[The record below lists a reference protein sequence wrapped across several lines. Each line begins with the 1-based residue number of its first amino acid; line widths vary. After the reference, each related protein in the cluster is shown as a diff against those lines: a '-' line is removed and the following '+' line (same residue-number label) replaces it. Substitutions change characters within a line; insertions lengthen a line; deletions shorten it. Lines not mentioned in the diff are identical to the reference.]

1 MEPKRPTVL
10 VVDDDA
16 IWRETLDSIL
26 GPMGYR
32 VLRAGDPEGAF
43 ALLDAVAVDAVLL
56 DIRMPTMSGL
66 ALHQA
71 VVHRRP
77 ELEGCIAF
85 MSAEPDAP
93 DVRPWL
99 EHHQS
104 TVFRKPL
111 QLDALTRWIDGV
123 AEERAG
129 RRRAHG

>member
-1 MEPKRPTVL
+1 MRAPAHERREPERHGASK
-10 VVDDDA
+10 
-16 IWRETLDSIL
+16 
-26 GPMGYR
+26 
-32 VLRAGDPEGAF
+32 LRLQRAQRGDVAMIIMSVTQEH
-43 ALLDAVAVDAVLL
+43 AVAVDAVLL

-85 MSAEPDAP
+85 MSVEPDAP